1 MPFGT
6 FALISLFY
14 VLIGLRVVR
23 DLWVRRREAFDL
35 RFTESDRYLV
45 DQASFFLLV
54 PISVALH
61 ELGHAVAIWAYGGHV
76 IDFNYYVFAGSV
88 SYNEPFTNAQHIVV
102 AAAGTIVNLILCAL
116 ALLVVFFRRPPF
128 RAAINELLFQFAV
141 ISGINALIFYPLLDF
156 VAGMNGDWSQMYDG
170 GVPSLSLAIF
180 VIHAGILVAAY
191 VAWKNAGFRQR
202 LATLTA
208 MPAGT
213 ERGLMGGLRR
223 GRQPQQRAASPEE
236 MARLAPSSPAEDR
249 FRKAAD
255 RVSRGWPQ
263 PVQGRIDRREE
274 GSQVAL
280 VWVSDG
286 AQRAVAMR
294 HELAGR
300 VSISGAAASSNG
312 QNPGTPVRQELRSW
326 PELPD
331 ENDLTMALRMAM
343 EIVESWQPG
352 SQVGTAV
359 H

>member
-1 MPFGT
+1 
-6 FALISLFY
+6 
-14 VLIGLRVVR
+14 
-23 DLWVRRREAFDL
+23 
-35 RFTESDRYLV
+35 
-45 DQASFFLLV
+45 
-54 PISVALH
+54 
-61 ELGHAVAIWAYGGHV
+61 
-76 IDFNYYVFAGSV
+76 
-88 SYNEPFTNAQHIVV
+88 
-102 AAAGTIVNLILCAL
+102 
-116 ALLVVFFRRPPF
+116 
-128 RAAINELLFQFAV
+128 
-141 ISGINALIFYPLLDF
+141 
-156 VAGMNGDWSQMYDG
+156 
-170 GVPSLSLAIF
+170 
-180 VIHAGILVAAY
+180 
-191 VAWKNAGFRQR
+191 
-202 LATLTA
+202 
-208 MPAGT
+208 
-213 ERGLMGGLRR
+213 
-223 GRQPQQRAASPEE
+223 

-312 QNPGTPVRQELRSW
+312 QTPGTPVRQELRSW